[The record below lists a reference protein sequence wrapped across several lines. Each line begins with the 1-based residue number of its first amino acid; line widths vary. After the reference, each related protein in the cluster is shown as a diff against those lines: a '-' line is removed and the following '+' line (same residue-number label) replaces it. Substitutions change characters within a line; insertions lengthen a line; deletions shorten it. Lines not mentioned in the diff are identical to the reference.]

1 VKFHEMDRE
10 IGMRQMNSLHSA
22 CYLFRNTSTGNLK
35 VVVENKVDWP

>member
-1 VKFHEMDRE
+1 MDRE

-22 CYLFRNTSTGNLK
+22 CHLFRNTSTGNLK